1 MRTNYRINSGIRFN
15 VLSKDQLQTLFDG
28 VLHLLEYTGLDVHH
42 EEARDILQKSGATI
56 EGLRVRIPAYLV
68 KRALQMAPRSFTIF
82 ARDGNPDHDIHIGP
96 GRAYFGPGP
105 TPPNF
110 IDVKTLERRPFLK
123 SDARIVAKVVDAL
136 PNIDFCESLGTIS
149 DVQFELAASYEFA
162 EMFPNTSKPIV
173 AWSYGW
179 DDSEDIHKIAIAEA
193 GGQVAFEKRP
203 NYIHYCEPLSP
214 LVSTFEAVDKLIFAA
229 RQRVPLIFTPC
240 PLAGGTAPVTA
251 AGIIIQATAE
261 SWMGLVLS
269 QTIQP
274 GIPFFMGGVL
284 SVMDMSDMILSYGA
298 PELSLMM
305 AGSTELAHYAGI
317 PLWQTGGCTD
327 SKVLDEQAALEGSL
341 SCFFS
346 ALTGGDL
353 CHDVGYTESGMTGSI
368 LQTAMM
374 DEAIGYSRR
383 ITRGIDVNDETLA
396 TDVIHKVGPN
406 GHYLY
411 EKHTRR
417 HFKSEYWYPNLCD
430 RHSFEEWENKGRT
443 TMRDRVIVRV
453 QDILDTHQTSPI
465 KPDTEAVIREVLE
478 AAEDRVKESAQASI
492 GIESKGEIQ

>member
-28 VLHLLEYTGLDVHH
+28 VLHLLAYTGLDVYH
-42 EEARDILQKSGATI
+42 EEARSILQKSGATI
-56 EGLRVRIPAYLV
+56 EGLRVRIPGFLV
-68 KRALQMAPRSFTIF
+68 KRALQMAPRRFTIF
-82 ARDGNPDHDIHIGP
+82 ARDGNSDHDIQIGP

-110 IDVKTLERRPFLK
+110 IDVETLERRPFLK

-149 DVQFELAASYEFA
+149 DVPFKLAASYEFA

-179 DDSEDIHKIAIAEA
+179 DDSEDIHKIAVAEA
-193 GGQVAFEKRP
+193 GGQEAFEKRP

-229 RQRVPLIFTPC
+229 RHRVPLIFTPC

-383 ITRGIDVNDETLA
+383 ITRGIDVNEEALA

-430 RHSFEEWENKGRT
+430 RRSFEEWEKKGRK
-443 TMRDRVIVRV
+443 TMRDRVIARV
-453 QDILDTHQTSPI
+453 QDILDTHKTSPI
-465 KPDTEAVIREVLE
+465 KPDTETAIREVLE
-478 AAEDRVKESAQASI
+478 AAEERVKEAV
-492 GIESKGEIQ
+492 

>member
-15 VLSKDQLQTLFDG
+15 VLSKDQLQALFDG
-28 VLHLLEYTGLDVHH
+28 VLYLLAYTGLDVHH
-42 EEARDILQKSGATI
+42 EEARSILQKSGATI
-56 EGLRVRIPAYLV
+56 EGLRVRIPGFLV
-68 KRALQMAPRSFTIF
+68 KRALQMAPRRFTIF
-82 ARDGNPDHDIHIGP
+82 ARDGNSDHDIQIGP

-110 IDVKTLERRPFLK
+110 IDVETLERRPFLK

-149 DVQFELAASYEFA
+149 DVPFKLAASYEFA
-162 EMFPNTSKPIV
+162 EMFPNTTKPIV

-179 DDSEDIHKIAIAEA
+179 DDSEDIHKIAVAEA
-193 GGQVAFEKRP
+193 GGQEAFEKRP

-229 RQRVPLIFTPC
+229 RHRVPLIFTPC

-383 ITRGIDVNDETLA
+383 ITRGIDVNEEALA

-430 RHSFEEWENKGRT
+430 RRSFEEWEKKGRT
-443 TMRDRVIVRV
+443 TMRDRVISRV
-453 QDILDTHQTSPI
+453 QDILYTHQTSPI
-465 KPDTEAVIREVLE
+465 KPDTETAIREVLE
-478 AAEDRVKESAQASI
+478 AAEERVKEAV
-492 GIESKGEIQ
+492 